1 MDKLHRILGKRGRI
15 TIPYAI
21 RQSMGFGYNDVL
33 SFTEGDDGRS
43 VIIRREK
50 PCGNCN
56 HQSAEV
62 AKRSLQVV
70 LTALSFEE
78 QMAAFM
84 FLIRQISEKQAR

>member
-1 MDKLHRILGKRGRI
+1 MAKLMRILGKRGRT

-21 RQSMGFGYNDVL
+21 RQSVGFGYNDVL

-50 PCGNCN
+50 LCDGCKD
-56 HQSAEV
+56 QSAAVE
-62 AKRSLQVV
+62 KRNLQEV

-84 FLIRQISEKQAR
+84 FLTRLISEKQAR